1 MTNNQY
7 PIYRVIN
14 LDVDVMFKTPNI
26 YEVITYALSLEKL
39 SSMLVLKEDSRG
51 HRQIKMEGTSFD
63 ALEMCLLESIM

>member
-14 LDVDVMFKTPNI
+14 LVSDTMFRTSAIN
-26 YEVITYALSLEKL
+26 EVIHYALLTEDL
-39 SSMLVLKEDSRG
+39 SNIIVLKEDNHG
-51 HRQIKMEGTSFD
+51 HRIIKLEGTTFD